1 MLSESRICF
10 VVPSL
15 SEGGAE
21 RVVSVLASELAE
33 QGYPVEVIIY
43 YRCENEYPISDKV
56 KLVSLTDGDEDDY
69 HKIGFKAR
77 IKQIGEHIKAFGPDY
92 TIPFLPH
99 VGLHTFLACIGYK
112 TKIIQTIRIAPNIS
126 PKSRPQRMI
135 RNYMVRRSYKTLAQT
150 EEQRLYFSKRVRKKV
165 FVLPNPVYGGF
176 FEEERIQH
184 EKIRNI
190 VSVGRLTEQKNFPLI
205 IDAVIDLHSKYP
217 DIRLD
222 IYGDGELRDQLE
234 RYIRE
239 HGGSEYCHLRGRSSD
254 LINVYGKC
262 DAFVLPSDFEGMPN
276 SLMEAMACAVPC
288 ISTDCET
295 GPSDLIESGR
305 NGILIPVG
313 SKEKMIEALEWMI
326 DRPQDA
332 YAMGLKARE
341 TTAQQFSA
349 KKIVEKL
356 LLNLEDKR

>member
-1 MLSESRICF
+1 
-10 VVPSL
+10 
-15 SEGGAE
+15 
-21 RVVSVLASELAE
+21 
-33 QGYPVEVIIY
+33 
-43 YRCENEYPISDKV
+43 
-56 KLVSLTDGDEDDY
+56 
-69 HKIGFKAR
+69 
-77 IKQIGEHIKAFGPDY
+77 
-92 TIPFLPH
+92 
-99 VGLHTFLACIGYK
+99 
-112 TKIIQTIRIAPNIS
+112 
-126 PKSRPQRMI
+126 
-135 RNYMVRRSYKTLAQT
+135 MVRRSYKTLAQT

-341 TTAQQFSA
+341 TTARQFSA